1 MNSIPA
7 LLNHLDANRES
18 PTLSLAY
25 ASISDEGI
33 VEVSKFLRDNPFVK
47 YLDLRGN
54 NVQAK
59 GAMAL
64 ANGIKINRSL
74 RSLNLKWNAIG
85 KDPSGVHA
93 LCEVLRSNLTIGH
106 VDLRNNRV
114 NNVGAK
120 YIGEMLAA
128 NTTAAYMQLNECVCV
143 MSCSCI
149 CSFFCHHVSVTR
161 ACRCQMYFETE
172 ITHLDLSWN
181 DLGADGGLALLE
193 GLKHNSTVLDCQL
206 SGSKVGE
213 ETMHEVAFL
222 LRRNKASAAYKASPN
237 STGAQMAAA
246 DPKTATLGKAT
257 TTAPVSRSRA
267 ETAEQEVP
275 PEDLQPVKKGPQ
287 AKANWTSKDSSTLML
302 RLMMKEREQVLPED
316 KVFYQQIAEHI
327 DKLLLETSKHK
338 QGRVDGEEREKLS
351 TTGFLEREQRYIKEI
366 RQAEEALQRVI
377 SEKEFSQKELA
388 AKTVSLNQLNEQ
400 NTSAVRESVVS
411 QEKAAAEEQQL
422 RKELRE
428 LQVEKKDLQDKLA
441 LNLKDLELLE
451 QENERLRQHV
461 KSFQR
466 DVNEILA

>member
-128 NTTAAYMQLNECVCV
+128 NTT
-143 MSCSCI
+143 
-149 CSFFCHHVSVTR
+149 
-161 ACRCQMYFETE
+161 

>member
-1 MNSIPA
+1 MNNIPA

-54 NVQAK
+54 NIQAK

-85 KDPSGVHA
+85 KDPSGLNA
-93 LCEVLRSNLTIGH
+93 LCDVLKSNLTVGH

-120 YIGEMLAA
+120 YIGEMLAS
-128 NTTAAYMQLNECVCV
+128 NTT
-143 MSCSCI
+143 
-149 CSFFCHHVSVTR
+149 
-161 ACRCQMYFETE
+161 

-213 ETMHEVAFL
+213 ETLHEVAFL
-222 LRRNKASAAYKASPN
+222 LRRNKASAAYKASSN

-246 DPKTATLGKAT
+246 DSKTATLGKPV
-257 TTAPVSRSRA
+257 APGRGQVDRSQA
-267 ETAEQEVP
+267 ETKAPEAEALP
-275 PEDLQPVKKGPQ
+275 PAKKGPQ
-287 AKANWTSKDSSTLML
+287 AKANWTPKDSSTLML

-366 RQAEEALQRVI
+366 RQTEEALQRVI

-388 AKTVSLNQLNEQ
+388 AKSVSLNQLNEQ
-400 NTSAVRESVVS
+400 NTSAVRESIVM
-411 QEKAAAEEQQL
+411 QERTAAEEQQL

-441 LNLKDLELLE
+441 LNVKDLELLE

-461 KSFQR
+461 KGFQR

>member
-128 NTTAAYMQLNECVCV
+128 NTT
-143 MSCSCI
+143 
-149 CSFFCHHVSVTR
+149 
-161 ACRCQMYFETE
+161 

-428 LQVEKKDLQDKLA
+428 LQVEKKDLQDCFA
-441 LNLKDLELLE
+441 
-451 QENERLRQHV
+451 
-461 KSFQR
+461 
-466 DVNEILA
+466 